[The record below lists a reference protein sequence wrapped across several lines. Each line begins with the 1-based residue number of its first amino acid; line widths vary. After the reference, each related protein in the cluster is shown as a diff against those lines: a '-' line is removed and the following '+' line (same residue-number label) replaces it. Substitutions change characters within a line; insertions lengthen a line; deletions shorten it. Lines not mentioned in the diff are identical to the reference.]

1 MVLNILEKEEV
12 IKKNEEDEINEA
24 IEACQSN
31 YDPNKYPE
39 LTKKQFNELCV
50 CYINGLVD
58 IYDEEE
64 DEHRAN
70 FNELCVCYINGLVDI
85 YDEEEDEHR
94 ANFNEPSDKFENLEE
109 EIIKYCVSKIK

>member
-1 MVLNILEKEEV
+1 VMVLNILEKEEV

-70 FNELCVCYINGLVDI
+70 FNE
-85 YDEEEDEHR
+85 
-94 ANFNEPSDKFENLEE
+94 PSDKFENLEE